1 YISDQI
7 GEHTEQS
14 GLFCDFQPLIRI
26 DNKKLSKV
34 TVFFPDMETQKKIG
48 DILFEVF
55 QYQKQCPDTLQKK
68 LLKEFEHCFIRQY
81 ITYPILCAQSKEGD
95 YPCK

>member
-1 YISDQI
+1 M
-7 GEHTEQS
+7 
-14 GLFCDFQPLIRI
+14 PIRDSSI
-26 DNKKLSKV
+26 
-34 TVFFPDMETQKKIG
+34 ETQKKIG

-55 QYQKQCPDTLQKK
+55 QYQKQCSDTLQKK